1 VKTRFFFFQ
10 FMTVEEALIA
20 RIKKPKFTEWHR
32 HFVAHPEQ
40 IPDLVDLALG
50 SKKAPMPAHASWLLI
65 HLAKADWTLL
75 ASYEHAFIDHFLQS
89 TNPSIL
95 RNLLVSLL
103 EFPLTDYRESDFLDY
118 LITHVKNEENK
129 VALRVYSLYKLTEFV
144 QRYPEIKVEID
155 AVIELIQEHPMSP
168 AMKVGIRNFEMM
180 CQKMPGKLNV

>member
-50 SKKAPMPAHASWLLI
+50 SKKAPMPAHASWLLF

-89 TNPSIL
+89 TNQSIL

-103 EFPLTDYRESDFLDY
+103 EFPLTDYLESDFLDS

-168 AMKVGIRNFEMM
+168 AMKVGIRNFEKM

>member
-1 VKTRFFFFQ
+1 
-10 FMTVEEALIA
+10 MTVEEALIA

-40 IPDLVDLALG
+40 IPDLVNLALG
-50 SKKAPMPAHASWLLI
+50 SKKAPLPAHASWLLI

-89 TNPSIL
+89 TNQSIL

-103 EFPLTDYRESDFLDY
+103 EFPLTDYLESDFLDA

-129 VALRVYSLYKLTEFV
+129 VALRVYSLCKLTEFV

-168 AMKVGIRNFEMM
+168 AMKVGIRNFEKM
-180 CQKMPGKLNV
+180 CQKMLGKLNV

>member
-1 VKTRFFFFQ
+1 
-10 FMTVEEALIA
+10 MTVEEALIA

-50 SKKAPMPAHASWLLI
+50 SKKPPLPAHASWILI
-65 HLAKADWTLL
+65 HIAKTDWTLL
-75 ASYEHAFIDHFLQS
+75 RSYEHAFIDHFLQS
-89 TNPSIL
+89 TNQSIL

-103 EFPLTDYRESDFLDY
+103 EFPLRDYRESDFLDS

-168 AMKVGIRNFEMM
+168 AMKVGIRNFETM
-180 CQKMPGKLNV
+180 CQKMLGKLNV